1 MTAKVTG
8 NYSACESLMLSAT
21 KAHLCVAFMT
31 WAGISSIE
39 ESPSWLGDIF
49 SQKCPTAQW
58 ELLQVHIGKFV
69 DEFVMTEFDIEKTWR
84 EQLEQRRKQRDQ
96 QRSSIG
102 SSTTQILHAD
112 QAGNAQDARI
122 SGI

>member
-21 KAHLCVAFMT
+21 KAHLCAAFMT
-31 WAGISSIE
+31 WAGISSTE
-39 ESPSWLGDIF
+39 ESPLWPGDIL

-69 DEFVMTEFDIEKTWR
+69 DEFVMTEFDIEKTWQ

-96 QRSSIG
+96 QRPSID
-102 SSTTQILHAD
+102 SSTAQMLDVD

-122 SGI
+122 PGI